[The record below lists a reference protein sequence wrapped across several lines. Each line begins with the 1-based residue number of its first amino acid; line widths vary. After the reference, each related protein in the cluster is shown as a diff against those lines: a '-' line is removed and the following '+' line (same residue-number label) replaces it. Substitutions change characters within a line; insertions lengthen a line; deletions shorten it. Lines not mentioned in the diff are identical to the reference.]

1 MGPWLEAGKVS
12 GFQTESMNGRVG
24 TIVEYSYVPHSDRFA
39 VKLERSGKE
48 VAIRACNLSLVNHN
62 VTTQHTS
69 STGATHQQA
78 GTTEIT
84 TSTSSEQ
91 QRQRELETALLH
103 PGALFVGTI
112 QIPGLSED
120 EGRKEYSMTVAADP
134 IQDEMGQPT
143 GILARHRAYED
154 EQFVW
159 IHLDHDDD
167 GGGGGGGGGSSSQAT
182 SCLLIIQ
189 TEKCNARA
197 SGMPQ
202 KVALKGLFIN

>member
-1 MGPWLEAGKVS
+1 MERSCFYFRERDCETIRHDDKCRPGELERAALINAIPMKDDEDDKNRVLS
-12 GFQTESMNGRVG
+12 TTCTAVVMLHSLQTESMNGRVG

-39 VKLERSGKE
+39 VKLEGSGKE
-48 VAIRACNLSLVNHN
+48 VAIRACNFSLVNHN

-120 EGRKEYSMTVAADP
+120 EGRKEYSMTVVLTRFKTKWD
-134 IQDEMGQPT
+134 
-143 GILARHRAYED
+143 
-154 EQFVW
+154 
-159 IHLDHDDD
+159 
-167 GGGGGGGGGSSSQAT
+167 SQ
-182 SCLLIIQ
+182 
-189 TEKCNARA
+189 R
-197 SGMPQ
+197 G
-202 KVALKGLFIN
+202 F